1 MKKGKFVQDAKLDP
15 GRYYRNPLDIIR
27 DRRLSKEER
36 LQIVI
41 AWEHATQK
49 RLTSGEGAEPGAE
62 DKLLQLQ
69 KLHQDLAH
77 ELETMGN
84 TATRE

>member
-36 LQIVI
+36 LEIVI
-41 AWEHATQK
+41 AWEHATQQ
-49 RLTSGEGAEPGAE
+49 RLKSGDGAEPGAE

-77 ELETMGN
+77 ELETMSN